1 MVIAA
6 PWTAVRN
13 TPNKSLRQNVAR
25 LGIVIHHAAMTNLN
39 ELERLEM
46 GAKQVSSSVIVKDGE
61 ARLMFSDD
69 NYRAWSLADAYW
81 DSAMRSVETC
91 NQSTIGWTIS
101 DASYETLAKVV
112 AFYAD
117 KDGFWP
123 HRDGDPKTWTVIGH
137 KEVNS
142 IHGGSYGT
150 YCPGNPAVDTYSMN
164 VDRVTRMAQ
173 EILLGET
180 LTNIFETGI
189 EDWRGTNRTIESVP
203 VPRRS
208 TFGFQFSRLAQVA
221 EQIYSTIY
229 NSVFTYKRADGSENV
244 SQAEWIRR
252 QVSAE
257 LATLG
262 EKIDAKASLTLTSE
276 QIAEL
281 AAALA
286 PKVSASI
293 ASAQPKIDYSAIAT
307 AVNDDLNRRTAE

>member
-1 MVIAA
+1 MAIAG
-6 PWTAVRN
+6 PWTAILT
-13 TPNKSLRQNVAR
+13 TPNKTVRQNVTR
-25 LGIVIHHAAMTNLN
+25 LGIVLHHAAMTNLN

-46 GAKQVSSSVIVKDGE
+46 GAKQVSSTVIVKDNE
-61 ARLMFSDD
+61 ARLMVGDD
-69 NYRAWSLADAYW
+69 NYRPWSLSSAYW
-81 DSAMRSVETC
+81 DSALRSVETC
-91 NQSTIGWTIS
+91 NESTVGWTVS
-101 DASYETLAKVV
+101 DASHETLAKVV
-112 AFYAD
+112 AYFAD
-117 KDGFWP
+117 RDGFWP
-123 HRDGDPKTWTVIGH
+123 HREGDSKTWTVIGH
-137 KEVNS
+137 REVYT
-142 IHGGSYGT
+142 IHGASYAT
-150 YCPGNPAVDTYSMN
+150 ACPGAMDL
-164 VDRVTRMAQ
+164 DRVTRRAQ

-307 AVNDDLNRRTAE
+307 AVNDDLARRTAE